1 VVEIGM
7 NPSRRSALK
16 ALAGLAALPC
26 LPRAWA
32 AEHGQQVIRI
42 NIPGPR
48 ALIFMPIELIS
59 PLGIDRDLGVQ
70 LSIRYFPS
78 GVRALEDALAGNAHF
93 AGLGFS
99 VLPVLASKGQKV
111 LAVAPLSGKTPPY
124 ALVVRKDLAGKIR
137 KVGDLK
143 GRSIGVPVGSVASK
157 TYLNMLAEVVLSSY
171 GVKPSEVRW
180 VPNAQNSD
188 AIFGAL
194 AGQAVDAVFCE
205 GDFISDLVRRDAG
218 RVLLDLNAPM
228 AMARIPGLAHTRSVV
243 AASAES
249 VQENPQRTELMVQMV
264 QRVLVW
270 MDTATP
276 EAIARKLGVA
286 DEHERRELIA
296 TLVRFPGMFSSD
308 GRFSRKQ
315 VGETVNFL
323 QAANVPLQADL
334 DVHSLVSYRWSG
346 SKP

>member
-1 VVEIGM
+1 MEIGM

-16 ALAGLAALPC
+16 ALAALAAFPC
-26 LPRAWA
+26 VSLAWA
-32 AEHGQQVIRI
+32 AESGQPVIRV

-48 ALIFMPIELIS
+48 ALAFLPVELI
-59 PLGIDRDLGVQ
+59 PALGIDRELGVQ

-78 GVRALEDALAGNAHF
+78 GVRAFEDALAGNAHF
-93 AGLGFS
+93 AGVGFV

-111 LAVAPLSGKTPPY
+111 LAVAPLSGKTPPF

-143 GRSIGVPVGSVASK
+143 GRSIGVSAGSVASK

-171 GVKPSEVRW
+171 GVKTSEVRW
-180 VPNAQNSD
+180 VPNAQNID

-205 GDFISDLVRRDAG
+205 GGFISELVRRDAG
-218 RVLLDLNAPM
+218 RVLLDLNTPT
-228 AMARIPGLAHTRSVV
+228 AMARIPGLAHPRSVL
-243 AASAES
+243 AASADY

-264 QRVLVW
+264 RRALVW
-270 MDTATP
+270 MHAATP
-276 EAIARKLGVA
+276 EAIVGKLGVT
-286 DEHERRELIA
+286 DENERRELIA
-296 TLVRFPGMFSSD
+296 TLDKFPGMFSSD

-323 QAANVPLQADL
+323 RAANVPLQADL
-334 DVHSLVSYRWSG
+334 DVHSLVAYQWSG
-346 SKP
+346 NKP

>member
-1 VVEIGM
+1 M
-7 NPSRRSALK
+7 NSSRRSALK
-16 ALAGLAALPC
+16 AMAVLATLSC

-32 AEHGQQVIRI
+32 AEPGQPVIRI

-48 ALIFMPIELIS
+48 ALAFMPIELI
-59 PLGIDRDLGVQ
+59 PALGIDRALGIH

-78 GVRALEDALAGNAHF
+78 GVRSLEDALAGNADF
-93 AGLGFS
+93 AAVGFA

-111 LAVAPLSGKTPPY
+111 LALAPISGKTPPY

-143 GRSIGVPVGSVASK
+143 GRSIGVSAGSVASK
-157 TYLNMLAEVVLSSY
+157 TYLNMLGEVVLSSY
-171 GVKPSEVRW
+171 GVRPSEVRW
-180 VPNAQNSD
+180 VPNAQNID
-188 AIFGAL
+188 AVFGAL

-205 GDFISDLVRRDAG
+205 EPFVTELVRRGAG
-218 RVLLDLNAPM
+218 RILLDLNTPVAL
-228 AMARIPGLAHTRSVV
+228 ARIPGLAHPRSVV

-249 VQENPQRTELMVQMV
+249 VKENPQRTELMVQMV

-270 MDTATP
+270 IHSATP
-276 EAIARKLGVA
+276 EAIVSKLGVA
-286 DEHERRELIA
+286 DENERRELIA
-296 TLVRFPGMFSSD
+296 ALGRAPGMFSSD

-323 QAANVPLQADL
+323 RAANESLPADL
-334 DVHSLVSYRWSG
+334 DVHSLVSYQWSG
-346 SKP
+346 NKP